1 MTLTK
6 FIKNFG
12 LPFLGQED
20 FRECYLATDVD
31 ARIVE
36 LEQIQKID
44 LQNNN
49 EYREQVATLK
59 ARIADLEHCVA
70 GQGERLHDYCRK
82 YAALV
87 AERDE
92 AQRKYAL
99 IHDDVDYQQCCAVR
113 EQAEQE
119 RDQAQAM
126 LARQKESA

>member
-1 MTLTK
+1 MSEPCGHNSYWTTA
-6 FIKNFG
+6 
-12 LPFLGQED
+12 
-20 FRECYLATDVD
+20 Y
-31 ARIVE
+31 
-36 LEQIQKID
+36 
-44 LQNNN
+44 QNCVLCENAAL
-49 EYREQVATLK
+49 RT
-59 ARIADLEHCVA
+59 RIAELEHCVA